1 MADFNEVIAAVLRA
15 AEYVLVALNDNHPD
29 AGWRWGNSDNLRS
42 ELLQIPEYKDFL
54 RISQTNPLLNK
65 HLDKFIGS
73 SIRASWYSDVS
84 IFIDLLRRAY
94 DAETTSIVHDHLI
107 AGLDKLHN
115 FVSNDKIKAELIIP
129 LYGLHLQEGHF
140 QIDVHMSLTESA
152 EELNKYDEYLQKQHP
167 LKGDKPSAYLRME
180 YDISKSIYTPDEP
193 PNYRSPNADSD
204 WKQKGDLEERADMAL
219 SALKAVLP
227 GALAH
232 GSMIHQYYDWNG
244 HGGHV
249 WTEITPLQFAD
260 QDFGPK
266 EFQTF
271 VLFWQKLEG
280 CATKHRQ
287 IRIAI
292 SRLRF
297 ATERQSEEDKTI
309 DLLIAAEALFL
320 SDTGQDKGELG
331 NRIAVRIGKLIGKT
345 NFEQREIYNNMK
357 QIYGFRSALVHGA
370 HPKVPKAFTS
380 HVQLNSLVESY
391 MRTAIKI
398 IVNIHPAE
406 IVFNTQFWDDLIFG
420 S

>member
-1 MADFNEVIAAVLRA
+1 MADFDEVTAAVLRA
-15 AEYVLVALNDNHPD
+15 AEHVLAALNDNHPD
-29 AGWRWGNSDNLRS
+29 AGWRWRYSDNLRP
-42 ELLQIPEYKDFL
+42 ELLQIPEYKEFL
-54 RISQTNPLLNK
+54 RTSQTNPLLNK
-65 HLDKFIGS
+65 HLGKFIGS
-73 SIRASWYSDVS
+73 SIQASWYSDAS

-107 AGLDKLHN
+107 AALDKLYN

-129 LYGLHLQEGHF
+129 LYGLHLQEGPF
-140 QIDVHMSLTESA
+140 QIGVHTSLTESA
-152 EELNKYDEYLQKQHP
+152 EEWNKYDEYLQKHHP

-180 YDISKSIYTPDEP
+180 YDISKSIHAPDEP
-193 PNYRSPNADSD
+193 PNYQSPNADSD
-204 WKQKGDLEERADMAL
+204 WKQRGDLEERADMAL

-232 GSMIHQYYDWNG
+232 GSMVHQYYDWNG

-249 WTEITPLQFAD
+249 WTETTPLQFAD
-260 QDFGPK
+260 QDFGPN

-297 ATERQSEEDKTI
+297 ATERQMEEDKTI

-331 NRIAVRIGKLIGKT
+331 NRIAIRTGKLIGKT
-345 NFEQREIYNNMK
+345 NIEQREIYNNMK
-357 QIYGFRSALVHGA
+357 QIYGFRSAIVHGA
-370 HPKVPKAFTS
+370 RPRVPKAFTS
-380 HVQLNSLVESY
+380 HVQLNGLVESY
-391 MRTAIKI
+391 MRAAIRKI
-398 IVNIHPAE
+398 VSIHPTE
-406 IVFNTQFWDDLIFG
+406 MVFESQFWDDLMFG